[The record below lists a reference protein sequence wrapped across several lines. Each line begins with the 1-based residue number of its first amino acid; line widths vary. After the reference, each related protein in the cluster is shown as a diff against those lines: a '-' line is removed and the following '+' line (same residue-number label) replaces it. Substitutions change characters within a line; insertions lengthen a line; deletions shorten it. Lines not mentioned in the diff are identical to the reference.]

1 MLHLIGIPNC
11 NKIKDTRSWLDDK
24 GISYEFINVKK
35 EPLSK
40 DELSELAHKVGLD
53 VLVNNRGTTYHK
65 LGIKEMQPSEAE
77 LLELAHTHQNM
88 LKRPILVLEES
99 VLVGYDEQAFESFAR
114 EHELLS

>member
-40 DELSELAHKVGLD
+40 DELAELAHKVGLD
-53 VLVNNRGTTYHK
+53 VLVNSRGTTYRK
-65 LGIKEMQPSEAE
+65 LGIKEMLPTDAE
-77 LLELAHTHQNM
+77 LLDLAHTHQKM
-88 LKRPILVLEES
+88 LKRPILVLKES